1 MSLWAPPRSGPQLID
16 ATAKPLPPL
25 PSLPSRSPGRRWHQK
40 ATAALFCGRVREALL
55 LGATRLGYDRG
66 LRRTGFHQKGK
77 PASRGEDCDDDTFE
91 EHIRPRSGAF
101 TVKFGNSTYGMQTHG
116 DRAHYQIEGLG
127 SGRARRTAG
136 STAIV
141 AKASPSSILLRPG
154 RRCPRSGIGTGPV
167 RWRHRHF
174 RSGSPPVASHLL
186 WRDI

>member
-25 PSLPSRSPGRRWHQK
+25 PSLPSRSPGRRWHQ
-40 ATAALFCGRVREALL
+40 
-55 LGATRLGYDRG
+55 GATRLGYDRG

-77 PASRGEDCDDDTFE
+77 PASRGEDCDDDIFE

-101 TVKFGNSTYGMQTHG
+101 KFGNSTYGMQTHG

-127 SGRARRTAG
+127 SGRARQNGWINSDSSESLSVVDLIAAG
-136 STAIV
+136 PSVPPQWDRYGTCAL
-141 AKASPSSILLRPG
+141 ASSAFP
-154 RRCPRSGIGTGPV
+154 IGLA
-167 RWRHRHF
+167 
-174 RSGSPPVASHLL
+174 PVASHLL